1 MYSKSKK
8 TLPTT
13 TLTRLASFIGLQVS
27 LLIGKF
33 LWEWR
38 AIVFTIA
45 ISAILGWTLYPR
57 KKVALNIIPEERRT
71 LIAPRRNV
79 IERSAAVAV
88 PVPVAVPVAVV
99 VVVPVPVVP
108 VPVVSEQLFV
118 EIFDA

>member
-8 TLPTT
+8 TPPTS

-27 LLIGKF
+27 LLVGKF

-45 ISAILGWTLYPR
+45 ILAILGWTLYPR
-57 KKVALNIIPEERRT
+57 KKVAFNSIPEERRT

-79 IERSAAVAV
+79 IERSASVAVPV
-88 PVPVAVPVAVV
+88 PVPVAVPVAAVV
-99 VVVPVPVVP
+99 VVP

-118 EIFDA
+118 EIFNA